1 MSATFTVDHHHLHY
15 TDGDRKL
22 RLSVERS
29 GVPKT
34 EDHPCDFEV
43 FAGELSHWTEPAGEP
58 LSAARR
64 EALLDEIAAY
74 YSQAPAAD
82 IIGLNGELL
91 RGQSKYRFSLQVP
104 PNPSRYY
111 EVGRFL
117 AIPMAAPE
125 PGAREFA
132 RRYILDLRGIT
143 EWTHPKLPLD
153 RAHLHRMVR
162 KIVEREKIGVVGL
175 DAP

>member
-1 MSATFTVDHHHLHY
+1 MPATITVDHHYLHY
-15 TDGDRKL
+15 TDGDHKL
-22 RLSVERS
+22 KLSVEWS
-29 GVPKT
+29 GVAKT
-34 EDHPCDFEV
+34 ADHPCDLEIH
-43 FAGELSHWTEPAGEP
+43 AGDLSHWTEPAGEP
-58 LSAARR
+58 ISPARR

-74 YSQAPAAD
+74 YSESPAAD

-91 RGQSKYRFSLQVP
+91 RGQSKYRFSLQIH

-111 EVGRFL
+111 EAGRFL

-153 RAHLHRMVR
+153 RAQLHRMVR